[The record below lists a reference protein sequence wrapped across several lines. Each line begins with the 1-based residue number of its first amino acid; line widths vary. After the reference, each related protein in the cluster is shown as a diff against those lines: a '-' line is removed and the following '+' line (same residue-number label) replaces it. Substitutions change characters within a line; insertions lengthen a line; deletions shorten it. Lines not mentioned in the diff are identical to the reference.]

1 MNLTQ
6 KETIINMREKRMTY
20 AAIAQETGLSINTV
34 KSICYRNGVAKAK
47 EEEPLVPCCKNCGE
61 PITEKSKQRP
71 RLFCSDQCKQTW
83 WNKHRKERNSS
94 SIVPHVCATCGKTF
108 NDYSGA
114 NRKYCSQACFRE
126 RNKHDGE

>member
-1 MNLTQ
+1 MTKGEKEGIISMRKSNLSYA
-6 KETIINMREKRMTY
+6 EISEKTGFSVS
-20 AAIAQETGLSINTV
+20 AIKTFCHRQGLTATTH
-34 KSICYRNGVAKAK
+34 KPGVN
-47 EEEPLVPCCKNCGE
+47 CKNCGKL
-61 PITEKSKQRP
+61 ITKKSKQRP